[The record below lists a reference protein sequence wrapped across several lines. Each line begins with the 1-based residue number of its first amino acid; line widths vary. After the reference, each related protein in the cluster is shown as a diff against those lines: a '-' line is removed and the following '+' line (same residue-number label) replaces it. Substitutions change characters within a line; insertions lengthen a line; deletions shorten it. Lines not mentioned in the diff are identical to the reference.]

1 MPRNF
6 RRTTCGT
13 PESCISAS
21 NIIHGV
27 LKRKESA
34 AHRCTTDPRPQVVGC
49 DYRSVR
55 MSKGGHDEVVFPEEC
70 CPIRSPSFR
79 FACTD
84 VFVCLQLD
92 KVPHECVPLPSDQ
105 PRLRPYYFDAVD
117 RHRVAPR
124 IHDGAGT
131 TGSSLRG
138 KRYHYVQ
145 RGSFTRCH
153 DSRLL
158 ISQPLKSSVLVSGKS
173 RWFVYLLHI
182 LTTNLCPMSSS
193 SVENPRRI
201 SYWPCI
207 SVTNVWSRARA
218 RSCGFTVVI
227 RSSGA
232 RRWALPTEK

>member
-6 RRTTCGT
+6 RRTTYGT

-34 AHRCTTDPRPQVVGC
+34 AHRCTTDPRPQVVAC
-49 DYRSVR
+49 DYRSAW
-55 MSKGGHDEVVFPEEC
+55 MSKGGDDEVVFPEEC
-70 CPIRSPSFR
+70 CSIRSSSFR

-117 RHRVAPR
+117 RHRVASR
-124 IHDGAGT
+124 VRDGAGT

-138 KRYHYVQ
+138 KWAAWV
-145 RGSFTRCH
+145 
-153 DSRLL
+153 
-158 ISQPLKSSVLVSGKS
+158 
-173 RWFVYLLHI
+173 VY
-182 LTTNLCPMSSS
+182 
-193 SVENPRRI
+193 
-201 SYWPCI
+201 
-207 SVTNVWSRARA
+207 SVTRLGIADIP
-218 RSCGFTVVI
+218 TLQVI
-227 RSSGA
+227 CPCFG
-232 RRWALPTEK
+232 

>member
-1 MPRNF
+1 MHSLEASDDTRRHRSTGTTPTGKYFTFERSDSVGPICHLRGTPVYGSYVSCAQNVRITRSAFPSHHSFAMPRNF
-6 RRTTCGT
+6 RRTTYGT

-34 AHRCTTDPRPQVVGC
+34 AHRCTTDPRPQVVAC
-49 DYRSVR
+49 DYRSAW
-55 MSKGGHDEVVFPEEC
+55 MSKGGDDEVVFPEEC
-70 CPIRSPSFR
+70 CSIRSPSFR

-124 IHDGAGT
+124 VHDGAGT

-138 KRYHYVQ
+138 KRYHYGQ

-153 DSRLL
+153 DS
-158 ISQPLKSSVLVSGKS
+158 G
-173 RWFVYLLHI
+173 
-182 LTTNLCPMSSS
+182 
-193 SVENPRRI
+193 
-201 SYWPCI
+201 
-207 SVTNVWSRARA
+207 
-218 RSCGFTVVI
+218 
-227 RSSGA
+227 
-232 RRWALPTEK
+232 